1 MPKSSSKSGMT
12 KRQGPGLRTAPNSRS
27 TSATPVSSHS
37 RSVGSNRGRGRALAP
52 AGSAIVAKSAP
63 ATIGR
68 VVIAGRVLAPLL
80 RLGRL
85 AGGLARGLAHLLGR
99 PSRRRGAR
107 GRWLSQARRIVADD
121 LDVVGFRIAHERGGV
136 VRGGGGAEPRV

>member
-37 RSVGSNRGRGRALAP
+37 RSVGSKRGRGRAMTA
-52 AGSAIVAKSAP
+52 AGDAIVAAAAIVIMAP

-68 VVIAGRVLAPLL
+68 MDIRYRVLAPQRRFFGFGFGFGVL
-80 RLGRL
+80 RAALR
-85 AGGLARGLAHLLGR
+85 AGL
-99 PSRRRGAR
+99 
-107 GRWLSQARRIVADD
+107 
-121 LDVVGFRIAHERGGV
+121 RGGV
-136 VRGGGGAEPRV
+136 RTAFAGRRGDAARAAFGAAGG